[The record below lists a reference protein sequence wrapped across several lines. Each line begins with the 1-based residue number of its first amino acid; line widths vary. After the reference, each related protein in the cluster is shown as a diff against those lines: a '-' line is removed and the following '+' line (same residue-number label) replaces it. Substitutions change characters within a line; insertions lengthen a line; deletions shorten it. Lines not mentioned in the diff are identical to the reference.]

1 MHGGDGR
8 QNFGGY
14 FEERKVGEQS
24 EANENER
31 KQRKRESEET
41 EMRNFWECVLI
52 AMLFF
57 AATTALLHVDEQA
70 SRRCGYEE
78 AFSAKKVEIFQHMH

>member
-1 MHGGDGR
+1 M
-8 QNFGGY
+8 
-14 FEERKVGEQS
+14 K
-24 EANENER
+24 
-31 KQRKRESEET
+31 
-41 EMRNFWECVLI
+41 NFWECVLI
-52 AMLFF
+52 AILFF